1 MVITIIM
8 MIMVMIIN
16 NNDSTKAQLLNHLGE
31 YFYKRIMEMIFVS
44 KTIKITVKLLYN
56 SKTTLKSR
64 VSVNKVKFQ
73 KSLP

>member
-16 NNDSTKAQLLNHLGE
+16 NNDSTKAQLLNLGE
-31 YFYKRIMEMIFVS
+31 YLYKRIMEMIFVS